1 MVTAVLND
9 TDLRRRAWEAAS
21 QVVDPEIPVLT
32 IADLGVLRDVQV
44 HDGRVEVAITPTYSG
59 CPAMNMIA
67 LEIELALERAGIA
80 RPTVRTVLS
89 PAWTTDWMS
98 EDGRNKLRAY
108 GIAPPQA
115 SNSRRA
121 LFGEQQVACPQCGS
135 QNTELLSEFGSTSC
149 KALWRCKAAAN
160 RSIISSVI
168 EVLHAV
174 IASAAKQSI
183 KPQRKGG
190 LLRCARA
197 ARNDGEETLMS
208 HAPRFHRLA
217 VNDLRREAADAVS
230 MTFAIPKELE
240 DDYGFTPG
248 QYLTL
253 RTTMDGEEVRR
264 SYSICSGPDDG
275 ELRIAVKKVDGGAF
289 SNWAADE
296 LKPGDEL
303 DVMTPTGRFGIAH
316 APDEARIYVGFAAG
330 SGITPILSIV
340 KGVLAR
346 EPNSRFFLFYGNR
359 STSGMLFLEELE
371 ELKDRFM
378 QRLSLFHVISGEE
391 QDIPILHGRLDG
403 EKVRVLLRS
412 LVPAASVDHVFIC
425 GPMGMSEDIEATCRE
440 IGIAEDR
447 IHVERFVSEFGGKPR
462 PKKIIE
468 ASAPPKAMASLIID
482 GKRREVPVAEEESIL
497 DAALRAGMDLPFACK
512 GGMCSTCRAKLV
524 EGDAQMEVNYSLE
537 PWELK
542 AGFILTCQA
551 RPCSDKVVVDYDHV

>member
-1 MVTAVLND
+1 M
-9 TDLRRRAWEAAS
+9 
-21 QVVDPEIPVLT
+21 
-32 IADLGVLRDVQV
+32 
-44 HDGRVEVAITPTYSG
+44 
-59 CPAMNMIA
+59 
-67 LEIELALERAGIA
+67 
-80 RPTVRTVLS
+80 LS
-89 PAWTTDWMS
+89 P
-98 EDGRNKLRAY
+98 
-108 GIAPPQA
+108 I
-115 SNSRRA
+115 
-121 LFGEQQVACPQCGS
+121 
-135 QNTELLSEFGSTSC
+135 
-149 KALWRCKAAAN
+149 
-160 RSIISSVI
+160 
-168 EVLHAV
+168 
-174 IASAAKQSI
+174 
-183 KPQRKGG
+183 
-190 LLRCARA
+190 
-197 ARNDGEETLMS
+197 
-208 HAPRFHRLA
+208 PRFHRLA

-230 MTFAIPKELE
+230 LTFAIPNELAG
-240 DDYGFTPG
+240 DYSFAPG

-289 SNWAADE
+289 SSWAADE
-296 LKPGDEL
+296 LKAGDEL

-316 APDEARIYVGFAAG
+316 APDQARVYVGFAAG

-346 EPNSRFFLFYGNR
+346 ERKSRFFLFYGNR
-359 STSGMLFLEELE
+359 STGGMLFREALE

-378 QRLSLFHVISGEE
+378 QRLSIFHVISGEE

-412 LVPAASVDHVFIC
+412 LVPASSVDHVFIC
-425 GPMGMSEDIEATCRE
+425 GPAGMSEDVEAACRD

-462 PKKIIE
+462 PKTVI
-468 ASAPPKAMASLIID
+468 APSAPAKAMASLVVD
-482 GKRREVPVAEEESIL
+482 GKRREVPVAEGESIL

-551 RPCSDKVVVDYDHV
+551 RPVSEKVVVDYDHV